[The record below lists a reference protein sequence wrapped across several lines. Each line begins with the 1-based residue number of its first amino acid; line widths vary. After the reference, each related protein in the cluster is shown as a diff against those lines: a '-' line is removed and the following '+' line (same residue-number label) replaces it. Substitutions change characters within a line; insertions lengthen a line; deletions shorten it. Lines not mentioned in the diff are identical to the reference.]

1 MATVPEYLEP
11 KANDIKMLVL
21 ADTHISSRKV
31 EPGMSTYVYGK
42 ADLASSDF
50 VGCSLIDLQK
60 TWDKLVLA
68 ARVLAAVE
76 DPKSIYCV
84 GQRLYAQRAIIKFAK
99 EVGATA
105 SPGRFTP
112 GQFTNQVTKCFVE
125 PRILLVADPRTDSQA
140 VKEASYVNIPTIA
153 FCGADSSLQYIDI
166 AIPGN
171 NRSKESLGLL
181 YWLLA
186 REVRRIRDLV
196 LRDAQYPVPVD
207 LFFYKDPE
215 ELEKLQEEMP
225 EAFQEQNQ
233 FDGEYQ
239 EYDQGTYQEFET
251 QGGQQQVTEQAPEDW
266 PAQPVGPETG
276 LEQGANWNQ
285 PFDQQQQGQQA
296 ALDTEWGAPQ
306 QTGWQQPAMQ
316 QQQQP
321 PQQGFGTYQQPELD
335 GWDA

>member
-1 MATVPEYLEP
+1 MATVADYLEP

-31 EPGMSTYVYGK
+31 EPGMATYVYGK
-42 ADLASSDF
+42 ADLASSDY

-68 ARVLAAVE
+68 ARVLAAVD

-105 SPGRFTP
+105 APGRFTP

-186 REVRRIRDLV
+186 REVRRMRDMV
-196 LRDAQYPVPVD
+196 LRDSPYPVPVD

-225 EAFQEQNQ
+225 EGAFQEQQ
-233 FDGEYQ
+233 GYDEYQ
-239 EYDQGTYQEFET
+239 DYDQGVYQEFET
-251 QGGQQQVTEQAPEDW
+251 QGAVAPEQGVEQEW
-266 PAQPVGPETG
+266 AAQPVDTG
-276 LEQGANWNQ
+276 IDQGTNWNQ
-285 PFDQQQQGQQA
+285 PFDQQQA
-296 ALDTEWGAPQ
+296 MDNEWGAPQ
-306 QTGWQQPAMQ
+306 QQVQGVQGVQQGGWQNPQVQEQQYYGQQPA
-316 QQQQP
+316 
-321 PQQGFGTYQQPELD
+321 LD
-335 GWDA
+335 GWDE